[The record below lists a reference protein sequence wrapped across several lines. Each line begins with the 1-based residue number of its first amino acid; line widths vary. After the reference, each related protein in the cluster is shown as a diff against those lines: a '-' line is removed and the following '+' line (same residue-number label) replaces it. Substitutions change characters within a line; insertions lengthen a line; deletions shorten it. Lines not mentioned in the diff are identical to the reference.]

1 MKALTTLLLKITCD
15 PFYISKFSVWRS
27 YCFVLRPP
35 RPPGYE
41 YRLLTHSMTQ
51 QTSHLQ
57 SIPPTLFSFCFNCLI
72 MSNVNRWSNSLWIFL
87 QFYTDSQFAAPHVLQ
102 LALLSRSPNQLFV
115 YKFEQS
121 GGPDLYTNT
130 LNITGIPSWILLC
143 LHVYIYIYTG
153 RFIMHSGITK
163 IYIRKPAGHVFTK
176 PVQIEGTTQNFFS
189 Q

>member
-1 MKALTTLLLKITCD
+1 MKALTTLLLKIRCD

-57 SIPPTLFSFCFNCLI
+57 SIPPTLLSLCFNCLI
-72 MSNVNRWSNSLWIFL
+72 MSNVNRWSNSVWIFL
-87 QFYTDSQFAAPHVLQ
+87 QFYTDSQFAAPHVRQ

-121 GGPDLYTNT
+121 GGPDLYANT
-130 LNITGIPSWILLC
+130 LNITGTPSWILLC
-143 LHVYIYIYTG
+143 LHVYIYIY
-153 RFIMHSGITK
+153 RAFHNALRDYK
-163 IYIRKPAGHVFTK
+163 
-176 PVQIEGTTQNFFS
+176 NL
-189 Q
+189 